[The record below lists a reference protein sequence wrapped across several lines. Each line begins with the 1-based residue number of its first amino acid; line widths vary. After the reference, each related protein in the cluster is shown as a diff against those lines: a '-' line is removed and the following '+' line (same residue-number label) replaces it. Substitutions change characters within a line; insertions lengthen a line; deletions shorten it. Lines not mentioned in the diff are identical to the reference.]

1 MSTEVLL
8 NEFKEYSE
16 HPYRVLSEYKKQG
29 KKVIGMLPYYAPA
42 ELVVAAGMVPMGIWG
57 SNKKTIAL
65 AKEYCATFYCTIAQ
79 LALEM
84 LLDGTLD
91 QLDGVITPTICDTLR
106 PMSQN
111 IRVAMSDKLPCIF
124 LAHPQYRK
132 PAFGLQ
138 FTVDQYMHVKSELEK
153 IAGKEITAES
163 VTRKQAEGNVLV
175 PYRGAMAFEE
185 MRLQVDRSGKE
196 PKAFMLTCGNLGMA
210 RARSQ
215 FSCNFFA
222 CAGIKVIDNT
232 YFKSIEEGA
241 KAALESKAQIVVV
254 CASDDDY
261 AEAAP
266 KVKELLGGKAI
277 LVVAGAPACAPE
289 LEAQGIT
296 NFINVKSNVLETL
309 KFYLKEMGI

>member
-1 MSTEVLL
+1 MVLENIHSPVDVKRLTEKQTELLCIELRQFLIEQISRTGGHLASNLGAVELTVAIHRVFDTSTDRLVFDVGHQCYVHKALTG
-8 NEFKEYSE
+8 
-16 HPYRVLSEYKKQG
+16 RR
-29 KKVIGMLPYYAPA
+29 
-42 ELVVAAGMVPMGIWG
+42 ELFA
-57 SNKKTIAL
+57 
-65 AKEYCATFYCTIAQ
+65 
-79 LALEM
+79 
-84 LLDGTLD
+84 
-91 QLDGVITPTICDTLR
+91 TLR
-106 PMSQN
+106 QFGGLSGFP
-111 IRVAMSDKLPCIF
+111 
-124 LAHPQYRK
+124 K
-132 PAFGLQ
+132 P
-138 FTVDQYMHVKSELEK
+138 Y
-153 IAGKEITAES
+153 ES
-163 VTRKQAEGNVLV
+163 VHD
-175 PYRGAMAFEE
+175 AF
-185 MRLQVDRSGKE
+185 VAGHASNSVSV
-196 PKAFMLTCGNLGMA
+196 ALGMA

-232 YFKSIEEGA
+232 YFKSIEEGV

-266 KVKELLGGKAI
+266 KIKELLCGKAI